1 MRMKSV
7 TSHGRSGMK
16 TSVLCSSQSR
26 ALVNEERAMIAF
38 FRHVYYSIYSFLFSF
53 HPVLLSK
60 RLARFDSPPCGCSWC
75 AGACQNDVL
84 DLVFHADASLGS
96 DLVISFVDRYPCCYY
111 RRLSLVDPY
120 KHSLFPTL
128 PSLPTQL
135 NHGY

>member
-1 MRMKSV
+1 MKSV

-60 RLARFDSPPCGCSWC
+60 RLARFDSPTWYLRVVVRVVVRGVPEL
-75 AGACQNDVL
+75 AKMT
-84 DLVFHADASLGS
+84 F
-96 DLVISFVDRYPCCYY
+96 
-111 RRLSLVDPY
+111 
-120 KHSLFPTL
+120 
-128 PSLPTQL
+128 
-135 NHGY
+135 